1 MLGSEM
7 GDSIRKSREGLG
19 LGEIEDLP
27 LRMRTLAGI
36 EQ

>member
-1 MLGSEM
+1 MMLGSEI

-19 LGEIEDLP
+19 LREIDLP
-27 LRMRTLAGI
+27 LRVRTLAGI